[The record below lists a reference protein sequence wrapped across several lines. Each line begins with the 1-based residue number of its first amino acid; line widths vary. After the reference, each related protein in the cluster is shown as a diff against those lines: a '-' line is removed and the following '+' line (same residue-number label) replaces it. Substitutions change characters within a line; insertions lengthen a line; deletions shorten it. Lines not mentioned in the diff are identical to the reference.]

1 MARWLDVFHLMD
13 RLFVKLFPGAQPSEG
28 NLDVIL
34 RLESAQLDH
43 LPGQIDDFHG
53 VAHIED
59 KDFPALGLQRALQDE
74 PDRLRDTHEI
84 TGHLRM
90 GHGDGSTRGDLPS
103 EGRHDTSRRAK
114 HIAKADGGKST
125 FLSSSGLLLKQH
137 FRQPLARTHNI
148 RRVYRFVG
156 GNQNEFG
163 GSVLRGQ
170 SRHDFRADG
179 IVAQGLGRLAFH
191 QGHMLVSRGVK
202 NKGGSMMGKSSS
214 DGLLIANAGS
224 TSNQLDV
231 AMRTNQLLLDGKEGW
246 LVSFHQNQLGR
257 ILFGNLPAQLTANA
271 SARAGDHDHPSLD
284 QRFDSFMIESHRF
297 TPQQIFRIH
306 PPQMA
311 YRDLPVQQLRDGG
324 KDIMVDAQDV
334 DLLDQALDHCRF
346 GRGHSDDDFLQF
358 QFLHK

>member
-1 MARWLDVFHLMD
+1 
-13 RLFVKLFPGAQPSEG
+13 
-28 NLDVIL
+28 
-34 RLESAQLDH
+34 
-43 LPGQIDDFHG
+43 
-53 VAHIED
+53 
-59 KDFPALGLQRALQDE
+59 
-74 PDRLRDTHEI
+74 
-84 TGHLRM
+84 
-90 GHGDGSTRGDLPS
+90 
-103 EGRHDTSRRAK
+103 
-114 HIAKADGGKST
+114 
-125 FLSSSGLLLKQH
+125 
-137 FRQPLARTHNI
+137 
-148 RRVYRFVG
+148 
-156 GNQNEFG
+156 
-163 GSVLRGQ
+163 
-170 SRHDFRADG
+170 
-179 IVAQGLGRLAFH
+179 
-191 QGHMLVSRGVK
+191 MLVSRGVK
-202 NKGGSMMGKSSS
+202 NKGGSVVAKSSR

-231 AMRTNQLLLDGKEGW
+231 SMRTNQLLLDGKEGW

-257 ILFGNLPAQLTANA
+257 ILFGNLPAQLTANT

-334 DLLDQALDHCRF
+334 DLLDQALDHCWF